1 MAGALVGGAF
11 LSAFLQVVFDR
22 LASPDVQ
29 GFFKKRKLNETLL
42 KKFES
47 ELLAIE
53 AVVDDAEQK
62 QIFNPKVKEWLDMV
76 KDAVFDAEDVIDEID
91 YEVSKRKVEAELQTQ
106 TSLTGKVRNFFSSS
120 DSSFDKEVESR
131 MQNVLEL
138 LEHLASQKHLLKLIQ
153 RGSGAGLRSSITNR
167 LPTTSL
173 VDEAAMIGRGDDKK
187 TIIEWL
193 LSDMDNS
200 RLSVI
205 SIVGMGG
212 LGKST
217 LAQLVYNDRKVMD
230 EFEVKVWV
238 CVSEE
243 FDVFRVTR
251 TIYEAITM
259 SKDNTTDLNM
269 LQIKLMKLLTQ
280 KKFLLVLDD
289 VCNEDNELWEALQL
303 PLNHEALGSKIL
315 QTTRSEKVVSIM
327 NSTKALPLKL
337 LPEKDSWLLFSK
349 YALRDR
355 DILHPN
361 SDLEKIGRKICKKC
375 KGLPLALKAI
385 GSLLYTEV
393 SHEQWNDILKSE
405 IWEEKSDNKILPSL
419 RLSYRYLPSYLKRCF
434 SYCSIFP
441 KDYDFDKDHLIQLW
455 MAENFLPCAHQSKD
469 ARVIGE
475 QCFHDLLSRSFFQRS
490 AGDEAHF
497 VMHDL
502 VNDLAKDEY
511 GKFCHR
517 LELDEASNLSKFTR
531 HVSYLRDIYET
542 PKRFEAL
549 YQANRLRTFLPL
561 TMLDFNWARW
571 MSTKVIHDLL
581 SNFPC
586 MRVLSLS
593 DYSSN
598 IVELPD
604 SIGNMKHLRY
614 LDLSET
620 KLRILPNSV
629 CQLYHLQT
637 LKLWRCWDLK
647 KLPMDL
653 HKLISLRHLDFRET
667 AVREMPKQLGKLKN
681 LQVLSSFIVGKYEET
696 NIKQLKELDL
706 CGSISISELQN
717 IVSPVDALAVN
728 LKTKIYLEELRL
740 EWSMDNEKSQ
750 NDKDVLEK
758 LQPYQNLKR
767 LSISSY
773 GGDGFPDWFVDL
785 SLSKIVSL
793 ELRNCKYCSS
803 LPSLGLFPY
812 LKSLSIVGFDSIVAI
827 GPEFHGNSSY
837 TTSLEILR
845 FGDMEAWEEWKYEN
859 MSLSFPHIQELSLE
873 NCPKLKGHL
882 PPQLPS
888 LRTLVIV
895 NCEKL
900 VDSILLASSLHKL
913 VLRHYGKEEMECVPS
928 TLKVLELSGC
938 FAEILSIEKIENA
951 IANSCLEELNFGD
964 CPRLKFP
971 LRYCH
976 NFVVEMEIR
985 GRCDCLVSFPLD
997 FFPNLQ
1003 ILRLRDCNNL
1013 EMISISERYHHSLAR
1028 LDIEKCPKFV
1038 SFPKGGFLAPKLIVC
1053 LFEELE
1059 NLKSLPEWMHTL
1071 FCSLKHLVLR
1081 RCPRVESLPEGDHL
1095 AIGDTND
1102 ESLPDVGLLPPS
1114 LNSLWFSN
1122 CPNLRTLEHKGLCH
1136 LSSLK
1141 HLHFIDCPKLQYLPK
1156 EGSSADLHF
1165 CRRTATS
1172 AMAGALVGGAFISA
1186 FLQVA
1191 FYRLASLN
1199 TLNLFKKRKFNEK
1212 LTCSHENIRM

>member
-1 MAGALVGGAF
+1 
-11 LSAFLQVVFDR
+11 
-22 LASPDVQ
+22 
-29 GFFKKRKLNETLL
+29 
-42 KKFES
+42 
-47 ELLAIE
+47 
-53 AVVDDAEQK
+53 
-62 QIFNPKVKEWLDMV
+62 
-76 KDAVFDAEDVIDEID
+76 
-91 YEVSKRKVEAELQTQ
+91 
-106 TSLTGKVRNFFSSS
+106 
-120 DSSFDKEVESR
+120 
-131 MQNVLEL
+131 
-138 LEHLASQKHLLKLIQ
+138 
-153 RGSGAGLRSSITNR
+153 
-167 LPTTSL
+167 
-173 VDEAAMIGRGDDKK
+173 
-187 TIIEWL
+187 
-193 LSDMDNS
+193 MDNS

-259 SKDNTTDLNM
+259 SKDNYYRSKYASN
-269 LQIKLMKLLTQ
+269 QI
-280 KKFLLVLDD
+280 D
-289 VCNEDNELWEALQL
+289 E
-303 PLNHEALGSKIL
+303 I
-315 QTTRSEKVVSIM
+315 TTRSEKVVSIM

-337 LPEKDSWLLFSK
+337 LPGKDSWLLFSK

-361 SDLEKIGRKICKKC
+361 SDLEEIGRKICKKC

-385 GSLLYTEV
+385 GSLLYTEG

-469 ARVIGE
+469 ARQEMKRI
-475 QCFHDLLSRSFFQRS
+475 LLCMTLSMIWQ
-490 AGDEAHF
+490 
-497 VMHDL
+497 
-502 VNDLAKDEY
+502 KDEY

-997 FFPNLQ
+997 FFP
-1003 ILRLRDCNNL
+1003 IF
-1013 EMISISERYHHSLAR
+1013 RY
-1028 LDIEKCPKFV
+1028 C
-1038 SFPKGGFLAPKLIVC
+1038 G
-1053 LFEELE
+1053 
-1059 NLKSLPEWMHTL
+1059 
-1071 FCSLKHLVLR
+1071 
-1081 RCPRVESLPEGDHL
+1081 
-1095 AIGDTND
+1095 
-1102 ESLPDVGLLPPS
+1102 
-1114 LNSLWFSN
+1114 
-1122 CPNLRTLEHKGLCH
+1122 
-1136 LSSLK
+1136 
-1141 HLHFIDCPKLQYLPK
+1141 
-1156 EGSSADLHF
+1156 
-1165 CRRTATS
+1165 
-1172 AMAGALVGGAFISA
+1172 
-1186 FLQVA
+1186 
-1191 FYRLASLN
+1191 
-1199 TLNLFKKRKFNEK
+1199 
-1212 LTCSHENIRM
+1212 